1 MSFKFHVEVLVFHH
15 FDESV
20 SKLHIVQAIKPNWTI
35 YFNEKII
42 TEVVRLLT
50 DIACAL
56 SKELSSWDKLS
67 LLFLYEVRA
76 EFVIST

>member
-1 MSFKFHVEVLVFHH
+1 MSFKFHVKVLVFHH

-35 YFNEKII
+35 YVNEKII

-50 DIACAL
+50 DITRAL

-67 LLFLYEVRA
+67 LLFLYEV
-76 EFVIST
+76 